1 MVEGLVFRGR
11 ADNMRVEAGTLSL
24 PMPSTH
30 LTHRTSRL
38 VCLLA
43 ATIAFLVGVAVGV
56 TLPLVL
62 STPPLPFPNHLQ
74 QLQQQQKQQ
83 EQQLQQQ
90 QLQQQQQQQQQQQV
104 EEVLEGATIVGESES
119 GLPAPLHSWASSV
132 AGDIANATIF
142 LPDSGPTTTTTTTTT
157 TPWPGSERDAPDV
170 EASATLVVDEV
181 YWGAAVEAALPKGFP
196 DHEVTEWRKFTRRQ
210 AVVRLQEGCGRMQ
223 NRLVTFENGTQS
235 CCRYRQNHDQIQ
247 GEIFS
252 FYLSRILGLT
262 NVPPSALGVVRAG
275 AWQWSGVGSQLALAQ
290 WAEERPVVMT
300 RYVQDLAP
308 AFIPPSLRPQRRRL
322 HPLTVEEWDSKDVA
336 ALAELAQWS
345 DLIIFDYLT
354 ANLDRVVNNLYNMQW
369 NPGMMEA
376 PAHNLA
382 RHAPS
387 GLLVFLDNESGLLH
401 GYRLL
406 DKYEAFHASMLQAL
420 CVFRRA
426 TADRVRQLVA
436 RRDVGD
442 RLRKM
447 FRRHEP
453 DLQDFLPP
461 IPDKSVKILNE
472 RLQNVHKQISKCEKM
487 YMNT

>member
-11 ADNMRVEAGTLSL
+11 GDNMRVEAGALSL
-24 PMPSTH
+24 PLPSPP
-30 LTHRTSRL
+30 LPPRASRL
-38 VCLLA
+38 VCLVA
-43 ATIAFLVGVAVGV
+43 ATVAFLLGVAVGV

-62 STPPLPFPNHLQ
+62 STPPLSFPSHFHHLQ
-74 QLQQQQKQQ
+74 QQH
-83 EQQLQQQ
+83 
-90 QLQQQQQQQQQQQV
+90 QQQQQQQV
-104 EEVLEGATIVGESES
+104 QGVVEGASIVDEGGR
-119 GLPAPLHSWASSV
+119 GLPAPLHSWAASV
-132 AGDIANATIF
+132 AGDSANATDF
-142 LPDSGPTTTTTTTTT
+142 LPEGGANTTTTTTTATT
-157 TPWPGSERDAPDV
+157 TAATTTSTAWAGSERDAPDV
-170 EASATLVVDEV
+170 DGSAALLVDEV
-181 YWGAAVEAALPKGFP
+181 YWGAAVEAALPQGFP
-196 DHEVTEWRKFTRRQ
+196 DHEVAEWRKFTRRQ

-223 NRLVTFENGTQS
+223 NRLVTFENGTRS

-252 FYLSRILGLT
+252 FYLSRLLGLT

-290 WAEERPVVMT
+290 WAEERPVVLT
-300 RYVQDLAP
+300 RYVEDLAP
-308 AFIPPSLRPQRRRL
+308 AFIPASLRPSRRRL
-322 HPLTVEEWDSKDVA
+322 HPLTVEEWDPRDVA

-369 NPGMMEA
+369 NPSMMEA

-436 RRDVGD
+436 RQDVGD

-447 FRRHEP
+447 FRRYEP

-461 IPDKSVKILNE
+461 IPDKSIKILNE

>member
-11 ADNMRVEAGTLSL
+11 GDNMRVEAGALSL
-24 PMPSTH
+24 PLPSPPLAQRASH
-30 LTHRTSRL
+30 LLCL
-38 VCLLA
+38 VA
-43 ATIAFLVGVAVGV
+43 ATVAFLLGVAVGV

-62 STPPLPFPNHLQ
+62 STPPLALPAALQ
-74 QLQQQQKQQ
+74 RLQPQR
-83 EQQLQQQ
+83 
-90 QLQQQQQQQQQQQV
+90 QV
-104 EEVLEGATIVGESES
+104 EEGASIVGE
-119 GLPAPLHSWASSV
+119 GGRGVRAPLHSWAAPVVDDGINNSSSS
-132 AGDIANATIF
+132 NNS
-142 LPDSGPTTTTTTTTT
+142 LPQEGSADSSSTT
-157 TPWPGSERDAPDV
+157 TPEAVISTAWAGSERDAPDV
-170 EASATLVVDEV
+170 EAEAALLVDEV
-181 YWGAAVEAALPKGFP
+181 YWGAAVEAALPRGFL

-223 NRLVTFENGTQS
+223 NRLVTFENGTRS

-252 FYLSRILGLT
+252 FYLSRLLGLT
-262 NVPPSALGVVRAG
+262 NVPPSALGIVRAG
-275 AWQWSGVGSQLALAQ
+275 AWQWAGVGSQLALAQ
-290 WAEERPVVMT
+290 WAEERPVVLT
-300 RYVQDLAP
+300 RYVEGLAP
-308 AFIPPSLRPQRRRL
+308 AFIPAALRPARRRL
-322 HPLTVEEWDSKDVA
+322 HPLTVEERDPRDVA
-336 ALAELAQWS
+336 SLAELAQWS

-369 NPGMMEA
+369 NPSMMEA

-420 CVFRRA
+420 CVFRRS

-436 RRDVGD
+436 RRDVGE

-453 DLQDFLPP
+453 ELQDFLPP

-472 RLQNVHKQISKCEKM
+472 RLVNVHKQISKCEKM

>member
-1 MVEGLVFRGR
+1 
-11 ADNMRVEAGTLSL
+11 MRVEAGALSL
-24 PMPSTH
+24 PLPSPP
-30 LTHRTSRL
+30 LPPRASRL
-38 VCLLA
+38 VCLVA
-43 ATIAFLVGVAVGV
+43 ATVAFLLGVAVGV

-62 STPPLPFPNHLQ
+62 STPPLSFPTHFHH
-74 QLQQQQKQQ
+74 
-83 EQQLQQQ
+83 
-90 QLQQQQQQQQQQQV
+90 LQQQQQQQQQVQGV
-104 EEVLEGATIVGESES
+104 VEGASIVDEGGR
-119 GLPAPLHSWASSV
+119 GLPAPLHSWAASV
-132 AGDIANATIF
+132 AGDSANATDFIRE
-142 LPDSGPTTTTTTTTT
+142 GGANTTTTTTTTAT
-157 TPWPGSERDAPDV
+157 TTAATTTTTAWAGSERDAPDV
-170 EASATLVVDEV
+170 DGSAALLVDEV
-181 YWGAAVEAALPKGFP
+181 YWGAAVEAALPQGFP
-196 DHEVTEWRKFTRRQ
+196 DHEVAEWRKFTRRQ

-223 NRLVTFENGTQS
+223 NRLVTFENGTRS

-252 FYLSRILGLT
+252 FYLSRLLGLT

-290 WAEERPVVMT
+290 WAEERPVVLT
-300 RYVQDLAP
+300 RYVEGLAP
-308 AFIPPSLRPQRRRL
+308 AFIPASLRPSRRRL
-322 HPLTVEEWDSKDVA
+322 HPLTVEEWDPRDVG

-369 NPGMMEA
+369 NPSMMEA

-420 CVFRRA
+420 CVFRRT

-436 RRDVGD
+436 RQDVGD

-447 FRRHEP
+447 FRRYEP

-472 RLQNVHKQISKCEKM
+472 RLHNVHKQISKCEKM